1 MNNQFLSP
9 KEFKGVAEN
18 FAKQIF
24 CDVYAYQSSERLEQ
38 KINPADL
45 PSNQDVSNWLINV
58 GRRNNTNKL
67 TVVIYQKGTR
77 SYKSFDKIT
86 TKHVDIMADEE
97 DLIEEDESTLNGTSE
112 PDPETAILKATL
124 YATDDPV
131 EAIGNKHLQSSPE
144 AVRIY
149 VYMLKKKLTDAQK
162 IADKVP
168 GLEAEI
174 ERLQDEIETM
184 EKDYDEAHK
193 FTLNGIMETVENNE
207 YAQKVV
213 DKGLDLFE
221 KFINKSGGPQSAP
234 PAQSNAGLAGAN
246 GEVAGNVAQAIIQA
260 NISPDHAHN
269 IYMIVSS
276 LVYSEH
282 NTNVVFNNLNK

>member
-1 MNNQFLSP
+1 MNNQFLTP

-18 FAKQIF
+18 FAADIY

-38 KINPADL
+38 KINLADL

-67 TVVIYQKGTR
+67 TVLIYQKSNK
-77 SYKSFDKIT
+77 SYRSFDKIT
-86 TKHVDIMADEE
+86 SKNVDIMADEE

-112 PDPETAILKATL
+112 SDPETAILKATL
-124 YATDDPV
+124 YQTDDPV

-168 GLEAEI
+168 SLEAEI
-174 ERLQDEIETM
+174 ERLQDEIATM

-221 KFINKSGGPQSAP
+221 RLLNKSGSPQAP
-234 PAQSNAGLAGAN
+234 APAQSNAGLSGTN

-260 NISPDHAHN
+260 NISAEHAHN
-269 IYMIVSS
+269 IFMIVSS

-282 NTNVVFNNLNK
+282 NTSVIFNNLNK